1 LPHSNFHPSLK
12 IASGGTVIEVSG
24 PMEPVEPDVVS
35 IVVTGFVTQPPAE
48 RDSAEAQQGPTA
60 THNVT
65 LGHAELA
72 LSDNT
77 WMFSADVLGGTMRE
91 GWAFASADLTEKSS
105 DGAIER
111 YTWSQWVWLHP

>member
-1 LPHSNFHPSLK
+1 MPHWRS
-12 IASGGTVIEVSG
+12 
-24 PMEPVEPDVVS
+24 
-35 IVVTGFVTQPPAE
+35 
-48 RDSAEAQQGPTA
+48 
-60 THNVT
+60 
-65 LGHAELA
+65 
-72 LSDNT
+72 SDDT